1 MRRRE
6 VIALL
11 GGAAVSSSLLHP
23 LAARAQAAMPVIGFL
38 SSRAPDDAPE
48 LLAAFLQG
56 LKDAGFIE
64 GQNVIIEYRF
74 AGNQNERLPALAA
87 DLVHRQVTVIAAP
100 TTPAALAAKAATATI
115 PIVVATAGDP
125 VRLGLVA
132 SLNRPG
138 GNVTGVTLLFVEVA
152 AKRLELLHELI
163 PTATIVGMLVNP
175 ANPPIAEANA
185 SAVLSAAHSLGLEL
199 HVLKASSER
208 DFDGVFANLIQLR
221 ARGLVIGGDPF
232 FTGRQEQL
240 AALAARHAVP
250 TVYENREFVSA
261 GGLMSYGGNLPD
273 AYRLAAVYAARILKG
288 EKPADLPV
296 QQSTKV
302 ELFLNLKTAKAL
314 GITVPLPLL
323 ARADE
328 VIE

>member
-1 MRRRE
+1 MSRRE
-6 VIALL
+6 FITLL
-11 GGAAVSSSLLHP
+11 GGAAAWP
-23 LAARAQAAMPVIGFL
+23 FAARAQQTRMPVIGFL
-38 SSRAPDDAPE
+38 SSRASGDAPE

-56 LKDAGFIE
+56 LKDAGFVE
-64 GQNVIIEYRF
+64 GQNVTIEYRF
-74 AGNQNERLPALAA
+74 AGNQNERLPELAA
-87 DLVHRQVTVIAAP
+87 ELVHRQVTVMAAP
-100 TTPAALAAKAATATI
+100 TTPAALAAKAATAAI

-138 GNVTGVTLLFVEVA
+138 GNVTGVALLFVEVA

-163 PTATIVGMLVNP
+163 PTAAIIGLLVNP

-185 SAVLSAAHSLGLEL
+185 SAVLSAAHTLGLQL
-199 HVLKASSER
+199 HVLKASAER
-208 DFDGVFANLIQLR
+208 DFDGVFANVIQLR
-221 ARGLVIGGDPF
+221 AGGLVIGGDPF

-240 AALAARHAVP
+240 AALAARHAMP
-250 TVYENREFVSA
+250 TVYENREFVAA
-261 GGLMSYGGNLPD
+261 GGLMSYGGNLID
-273 AYRLAAVYAARILKG
+273 AYRQCATYAARILKG

-302 ELFLNLKTAKAL
+302 ELFLNLKTAKKL
-314 GITVPLPLL
+314 GLTIPITLL
-323 ARADE
+323 GRADE